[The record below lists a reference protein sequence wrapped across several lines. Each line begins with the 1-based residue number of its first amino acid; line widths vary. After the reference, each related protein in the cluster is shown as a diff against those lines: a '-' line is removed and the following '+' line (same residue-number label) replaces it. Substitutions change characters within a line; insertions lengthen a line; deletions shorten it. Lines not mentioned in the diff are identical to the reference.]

1 MAARLP
7 DPTPEH
13 AVTDGM
19 FRVLFW
25 LRLVVAANMVGFI
38 AWRWETVE
46 RPAAAIV
53 VLTVLLLWTGFA
65 SWGYAD
71 HRRRRPPLLLA
82 DLAVG
87 VGSLLVTPWVKG
99 PDFTATMPGFWVMAV
114 VLSWAAVW
122 GARGGFVAAACVAV
136 ADLGIRWP
144 DISESNY
151 GNVFLLLIGGP
162 LLGRLAS
169 ALKDLAR
176 QRDHAQRAAALADE
190 RARLARVVHDGVLQ
204 VLALMQRKGPELG
217 GDGVELGR
225 LAGEQEAR
233 LRALLIVDERSDRE
247 RSDRERSE
255 PVGERS
261 DLDLTAAILQLG
273 TRRTP
278 AVEASTP
285 GTPVLLPQWVG
296 DELLAAVNAS
306 LDNVARHVGDG
317 ATAWVL
323 VEDLGTSVVV
333 SVRDEGP
340 GIEDGRLR
348 SAAAQGRLGV
358 AESIVG
364 RLKDLGGEARLTTGP
379 TGTEWE
385 LEVPR

>member
-13 AVTDGM
+13 AVADGM

-25 LRLVVAANMVGFI
+25 LRLVVAANMLGFI

-46 RPAAAIV
+46 RPTAAIV
-53 VLTVLLLWTGFA
+53 VLAGLLLWTGFA
-65 SWGYAD
+65 SWSYAD
-71 HRRRRPPLLLA
+71 HRRRRAPLLLA

-99 PDFTATMPGFWVMAV
+99 PDFTATVPGFWVMAV
-114 VLSWAAVW
+114 VLSWAALW

-176 QRDHAQRAAALADE
+176 QRDRAQHAAALADE

-217 GDGVELGR
+217 GEGVELGR

-233 LRALLIVDERSDRE
+233 LRALLIVGERNDRI
-247 RSDRERSE
+247 DRERSE
-255 PVGERS
+255 LE
-261 DLDLTAAILQLG
+261 LTQAILQLG

-278 AVEASTP
+278 LVEVSTP
-285 GTPVLLPQWVG
+285 GTPLVMPAYVV
-296 DELLAAVNAS
+296 DELVAATGAC
-306 LDNVARHVGDG
+306 LDNVARHVGDS
-317 ATAWVL
+317 AHAWVL
-323 VEDLGTSVVV
+323 VEDLGDTVAVT
-333 SVRDEGP
+333 VRDEGP
-340 GIEDGRLR
+340 GIADGRLED
-348 SAAAQGRLGV
+348 AAAQGRLGV
-358 AESIVG
+358 TESIVG
-364 RLKDLGGEARLTTGP
+364 RIRDLGGEAHLSTGP
-379 TGTEWE
+379 HGTEWE
-385 LEVPR
+385 LVVPRLSP